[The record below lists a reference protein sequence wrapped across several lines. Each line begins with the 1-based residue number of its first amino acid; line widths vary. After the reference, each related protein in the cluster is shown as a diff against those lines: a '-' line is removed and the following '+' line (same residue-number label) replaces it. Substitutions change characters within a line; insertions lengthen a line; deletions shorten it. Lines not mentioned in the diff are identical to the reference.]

1 MPMSEQIKCPKC
13 RKRLFDLKSDEVE
26 LEIKCCKCGE
36 VVTIERHGKP
46 KMTK

>member
-1 MPMSEQIKCPKC
+1 MSEQIKCPKC